1 VREEAKT
8 MKRSVLVLGMA
19 VVLASSGLVSADSVN
34 CKKILK
40 ELQLPGRTVKDVAEN
55 NVIDEDEVKK
65 CQEQAAPAGEE
76 KK

>member
-1 VREEAKT
+1 
-8 MKRSVLVLGMA
+8 MKRVMLVLGLA
-19 VVLASSGLVSADSVN
+19 TVLGSAGVVSAEGVN

-55 NVIDEDEVKK
+55 NVISEEEVKK
-65 CQEQAAPAGEE
+65 CQDQAGQQGGAGGGGEQ

>member
-1 VREEAKT
+1 
-8 MKRSVLVLGMA
+8 MKRTLLVVGLATVLGSA
-19 VVLASSGLVSADSVN
+19 GLASAEGVN

-55 NVIDEDEVKK
+55 NVISEEEVKK
-65 CQEQAAPAGEE
+65 CQDQAGQQGGGAAGGGEE